1 MAVGLW
7 GKTNGMAHKTDV
19 SSWNSAPATPN
30 KFNGTVADKD
40 AIIQQF
46 LSEANNN
53 QPENLALCAKFVSAV
68 SAVIDNEFKDRLP
81 DDRRDELIDNLRK
94 ATPTAGTRWE
104 AYREQAVNFLLESKG
119 LTPSSD
125 INPDKVA
132 IVYQLENGLLR
143 DPADEK
149 IRADELLDHIKTRL
163 DPNVGPAMSPE
174 RFADCLIYLYRRGSS
189 KVYNQVMTAFKPI
202 RNRGNGK
209 IDPALL
215 DEWELFNSFP
225 EDRKLSTRAFH
236 IKMDLLDKAVEKFY
250 SPKTSSSISSVP
262 ALIPGAQPPVAPV
275 AAPIV
280 NVSPIAI
287 PNANPSVVPV
297 AAQLTPKQ
305 KTIKDEMNRLK
316 NDVDLHE
323 MELSL
328 FENNIAKYQKE
339 LAALAGQ
346 PLEKAEQFKQ
356 NVSAEKE
363 FKWDTHYLVV
373 MKAHVDENAQ
383 IQASASPPVFDQAS
397 ALQQIYNKAIDTF
410 EDGKTGIKARAAKA
424 NADLV
429 KLKTQTIGAV
439 NAAVASLIKSFL
451 SQMEALRDDAK
462 NEKIDAKTLRDQA
475 SVEYKT
481 ITGTDLKYHTKD
493 QLLIEQKRMNRFK
506 SGIKLKSSRVS
517 SDGNIATKYYAKI
530 SDLSTTHPTAY
541 MSSGGTVS
549 LASADALEKEIAS
562 FKTEVDQYA
571 QDVDNWIADVF
582 SATKTHLAIEDA
594 KIPFKASPPDPK
606 KYGED
611 RINQCNVWFHMFDA
625 DRLTRSDRYRLAQ
638 LEAHPNQPW
647 AINFASDLDTIRVL
661 EAAVKSGRSNKM
673 MDLKDMPNF
682 YKMVENLIIA
692 TCEGLKMAPPQPNSM
707 DEKMLLFVATG
718 ASLHEGVQWAYS
730 NDGIKAWEFTRLNQ
744 VVQAQ
749 VDPVNKKIRLPDGT
763 DANLLTQSRHLAQ
776 SAKAPKFVRIEE
788 AY

>member
-7 GKTNGMAHKTDV
+7 DKTSGMATTLAAEIKSLWGNAPQAPSLPLSDEKAKDQAIQDFLGHLKN
-19 SSWNSAPATPN
+19 NSAQDN
-30 KFNGTVADKD
+30 KVLA
-40 AIIQQF
+40 QF
-46 LSEANNN
+46 
-53 QPENLALCAKFVSAV
+53 VYAV
-68 SAVIDNEFKDRLP
+68 SAVIVNQFNAKDADLERKNLVNELSNAP
-81 DDRRDELIDNLRK
+81 QAAPGI
-94 ATPTAGTRWE
+94 WE
-104 AYREQAVNFLLESKG
+104 TYREHAKDSLNELSSSSIDVKKAAVH
-119 LTPSSD
+119 
-125 INPDKVA
+125 
-132 IVYQLENGLLR
+132 YQLDNGLLTKNKT
-143 DPADEK
+143 DDQTYANQ
-149 IRADELLDHIKTRL
+149 IQDHIAGKTL
-163 DPNVGPAMSPE
+163 VSP
-174 RFADCLIYLYRRGSS
+174 RDLVHHLLHLYLYGSRNNYNHTMSGS
-189 KVYNQVMTAFKPI
+189 KKTLPP
-202 RNRGNGK
+202 
-209 IDPALL
+209 DEDALL
-215 DEWELFNSFP
+215 SAFPKDRTMSTDAYYAAMPRIETAVDAFVKAQTGTNS
-225 EDRKLSTRAFH
+225 SNN
-236 IKMDLLDKAVEKFY
+236 
-250 SPKTSSSISSVP
+250 SVP
-262 ALIPGAQPPVAPV
+262 ALTPGAQPPVASVNAAVSANPPP

-280 NVSPIAI
+280 SVSPIAI
-287 PNANPSVVPV
+287 PSANPSVIPV
-297 AAQLTPKQ
+297 AAQPTPKQ

-316 NDVDLHE
+316 TDVDVHE

-346 PLEKAEQFKQ
+346 PLEKADQFKQ
-356 NVSAEKE
+356 NISAEKE

-383 IQASASPPVFDQAS
+383 IQTSAPPPVFDQAS
-397 ALQQIYNKAIDTF
+397 ALQQIYDKAIDTF

-424 NADLV
+424 NAELV
-429 KLKTQTIGAV
+429 KLKTRAIGAV

-451 SQMEALRDDAK
+451 SQMEAQRDDAK
-462 NEKIDAKTLRDQA
+462 NEKTDAKTLRDQA
-475 SVEYKT
+475 NVEYKT

-493 QLLIEQKRMNRFK
+493 QLLIEQKRMDRFK

-549 LASADALEKEIAS
+549 LASADALKKEIAF
-562 FKTEVDQYA
+562 FKADVDQYA

-582 SATKTHLAIEDA
+582 SATKLHLAIEDA

-611 RINQCNVWFHMFDA
+611 RIDQCNVWFHMFDA
-625 DRLTRSDRYRLAQ
+625 VRLTRSDRYRLAQ
-638 LEAHPNQPW
+638 LEAHPTKPW

-682 YKMVENLIIA
+682 YKMVENLVIA
-692 TCEGLKMAPPQPNSM
+692 TCEELKMAPPQPNSM
-707 DEKMLLFVATG
+707 DEQMLLFVATG

-730 NDGIKAWEFTRLNQ
+730 NDRIKAWEFTRLKQ
-744 VVQAQ
+744 VVRSQV
-749 VDPVNKKIRLPDGT
+749 VDPVNQKIKLPDGT

-776 SAKAPKFVRIEE
+776 SAKAPKFIRIEE